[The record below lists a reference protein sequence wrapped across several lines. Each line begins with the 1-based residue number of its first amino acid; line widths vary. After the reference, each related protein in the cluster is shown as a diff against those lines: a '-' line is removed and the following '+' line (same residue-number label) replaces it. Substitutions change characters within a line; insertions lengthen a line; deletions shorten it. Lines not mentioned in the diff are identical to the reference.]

1 MEFCI
6 SDRRSGAGANGGPLV
21 LPDYTYRCRFMLIV
35 HHELLPECYLLVLAP
50 DAAQA
55 SELELA
61 QHLSCA
67 VRSGKPAVWV
77 DCRLLDTI
85 SLTAVRL
92 LWACHHRLKRRG
104 AELVLCRVSEPLA
117 QALRRHYIP
126 TDELCVVASLDD
138 AAQQLP

>member
-1 MEFCI
+1 
-6 SDRRSGAGANGGPLV
+6 
-21 LPDYTYRCRFMLIV
+21 MLIV

-50 DAAQA
+50 DVAQA

-61 QHLSCA
+61 QHLSHA

-77 DCRLLDTI
+77 DCRLLDTL
-85 SLTAVRL
+85 SPTAARL

-117 QALRRHYIP
+117 QALRQHY
-126 TDELCVVASLDD
+126 TNNTELCVVASLDD
-138 AAQQLP
+138 AANQLP